1 MNYRARYELSMY
13 GGRRKYIC
21 VSKLS
26 SERLLSTWTESK
38 KPMEFH
44 QREDGKEIKTSSG
57 NIDGIKII
65 NILKSLPSV
74 H

>member
-1 MNYRARYELSMY
+1 MYEGS
-13 GGRRKYIC
+13 RKYIC

-26 SERLLSTWTESK
+26 QEQLLSSWKENKQS
-38 KPMEFH
+38 MEFH

-65 NILKSLPSV
+65 NND
-74 H
+74 